1 MNRRSLISLTVA
13 VLAGAVLLA
22 GSVVAIPILALLD
35 TAAQASVCGAPPIA
49 GATPPEPGTAHDKW
63 DARQVTNAAVIVSVG
78 KQMDVPAWGYVIALG
93 AAMQESRLLNHANDN
108 PAYPQV
114 AALSMA
120 LPHEAV
126 GHDNDSVG
134 LFQQRPIEG
143 AGSWGTVQELMTP
156 NIAARK
162 FYTALLKVPGWEQMR
177 LTDAAQAVQRSGYP
191 EAYQKHE
198 ADAKAL
204 AAHVLGLPNID
215 MIGGGGPAAPCGTGA
230 FEPVPVGPNGWVQPL
245 DKKFVVGPPFG
256 QDRGDHKHAGVDI
269 VGADIRGEP
278 IRAAADATVIRVVCN
293 TPSNNCDRD
302 GGIGVGGCGW
312 YADLRHPGNVV
323 TRYCHMIQ
331 RPSVQEGQSIP
342 AGTVIGFVGSSG
354 NSSGPHLHFEVHTN
368 VTDGER
374 LSYANAVDP
383 VQFMAA
389 QQAPLP
395 VR

>member
-13 VLAGAVLLA
+13 VLAAATLLA
-22 GSVVAIPILALLD
+22 GSVIAIPFLALLD
-35 TAAQASVCGAPPIA
+35 SAAQASACGGLPFA
-49 GATPPEPGTAHDKW
+49 GGAQPANGTAYDKW
-63 DARQVTNAAVIVSVG
+63 DARQVNNAAVIVSVG
-78 KQMDVPAWGYVIALG
+78 KQMEVPAWGYVVALG
-93 AAMQESRLLNHANDN
+93 TAMQESRLLNHANDN
-108 PAYPQV
+108 PAYPRV
-114 AALSMA
+114 VALSMA
-120 LPHEAV
+120 IPHEAV
-126 GHDNDSVG
+126 GHDHDSVG

-143 AGSWGTVQELMTP
+143 DGSWGTVQELMTP
-156 NIAARK
+156 NVSARK
-162 FYTALLKVPGWEQMR
+162 FYNALLKVPGWERMR
-177 LTDAAQAVQRSGYP
+177 LTDAAQAVQRSGTP

-215 MIGGGGPAAPCGTGA
+215 VIGGGGPSAPCGAGQ
-230 FEPVPVGPNGWVQPL
+230 FGPVPVGPHGWVQPL

-256 QDRGDHKHAGVDI
+256 EDRGDHKHAGVDI
-269 VGADIRGEP
+269 VGANIRNAP
-278 IRAAADATVIRVVCN
+278 IRAAADATVIRVRCN

-312 YADLRHPGNVV
+312 YVDLRHPGNVV
-323 TRYCHMIQ
+323 TRYCHQVQ
-331 RPSVQEGQSIP
+331 RPLVQVGQHVA

-368 VTDGER
+368 MSEGEEPTFG
-374 LSYANAVDP
+374 NAVDP
-383 VQFMAA
+383 VPFMAA